1 MQPAALAG
9 HVCLKRVPAQEEG
22 AGSLLSTI
30 GTASIRAGY
39 HTEKET
45 ECVVRE
51 LAQAL
56 ARSVASISRGNSRE
70 CSRDG
75 SPVRAAHAPETG
87 IARVSSHGDE
97 EEREAKTRKDEAE
110 RCARLVLDL
119 QQQAR
124 RRLRE
129 LDRLKANKGAGAT
142 LYNPSAYQPRGAALS
157 TKVTNI
163 NPFARPKST
172 RSTCK
177 GPGAKKGNLAAWRHE
192 LELLEADLKTLS
204 SRMEELH
211 EKKTEENTKW
221 EENLKLREK
230 AIASFQT
237 KEFIDFALASAQTAQ
252 QISNKEEEVSPPN
265 FIRQPRRFHHAF
277 TPVRY

>member
-1 MQPAALAG
+1 MQPAAFAG
-9 HVCLKRVPAQEEG
+9 HVCLKHVPAQEEG

-30 GTASIRAGY
+30 GTGSIRAGY

-75 SPVRAAHAPETG
+75 SPVRAAQAG
-87 IARVSSHGDE
+87 ADSHGGE
-97 EEREAKTRKDEAE
+97 EELEVKKRKDEAE
-110 RCARLVLDL
+110 RCARLVLEL

-157 TKVTNI
+157 NKVTNI
-163 NPFARPKST
+163 NPFVRPKSI

-211 EKKTEENTKW
+211 EKKTEQNTKW

-265 FIRQPRRFHHAF
+265 FVRQPRRFHHAS